1 MTRARIGL
9 IVGNALVCLTAAV
22 ASAQTTTSTETK
34 KFEVIAVEGNK
45 LVVRLPE
52 GTREMTV
59 ASDFRFNVDG
69 KMLSVQELKPGM
81 AGTATVTTK
90 TTLVPVT
97 VTTVKSGVVTQTLGG
112 SSIIVRTDEGFKM
125 FNQGDVDKRGVT
137 IMRDGKPAQISDFR
151 VNETLSAVIITSAPP
166 RVMTEQEVKAS
177 LAKSGGA
184 ATSSAAAPA
193 PARSGAAGATT
204 SGAAAAKPAAAPP
217 KPTAAAPRRRKAN
230 PVAEDGQPLAASW
243 PRGTCLARDGSR
255 SHRLAAS
262 RNTVADRTLRRGLR
276 S

>member
-9 IVGNALVCLTAAV
+9 MLGNALALVCLSAAV

-34 KFEVIAVEGNK
+34 KFEIIAVEGNK

-59 ASDFRFNVDG
+59 ANDFRFNIDG
-69 KMLSVQELKPGM
+69 KMLSVRELKPGM

-97 VTTVKSGVVTQTLGG
+97 VTEVKSGVVTQTLGG
-112 SSIIVRTDEGFKM
+112 STIIVRTEEGFKM
-125 FNQGDVDKRGVT
+125 FNQGDVDKRNVT

-166 RVMTEQEVKAS
+166 RIMTEQEVKAS
-177 LAKSGGA
+177 LARSGGA
-184 ATSSAAAPA
+184 AASPA
-193 PARSGAAGATT
+193 PARSSAGATT
-204 SGAAAAKPAAAPP
+204 SGAAAAPPPPAASSQPAGA
-217 KPTAAAPRRRKAN
+217 KPTQLPRTASPLPLLGLVGLASLVTGLGLTVVRRR
-230 PVAEDGQPLAASW
+230 GI
-243 PRGTCLARDGSR
+243 R
-255 SHRLAAS
+255 
-262 RNTVADRTLRRGLR
+262 
-276 S
+276 

>member
-1 MTRARIGL
+1 MTRARIGV
-9 IVGNALVCLTAAV
+9 IVGNALALVCLTAAL

-69 KMLSVQELKPGM
+69 KMMSVQELKPGM
-81 AGTATVTTK
+81 AGTATITTK

-97 VTTVKSGVVTQTLGG
+97 VTQVKSGVVTQTLGG
-112 SSIIVRTDEGFKM
+112 STIIVRTDEGFKM

-166 RVMTEQEVKAS
+166 RVLTEQEVKAS
-177 LAKSGGA
+177 LAKAGGA
-184 ATSSAAAPA
+184 AASSAAAPA

-204 SGAAAAKPAAAPP
+204 SGAAAKPAASPQPATAAPAGE
-217 KPTAAAPRRRKAN
+217 KPTQLPRTASPLPLLGLVGLASLVTGLGLTVVRRRQNA
-230 PVAEDGQPLAASW
+230 
-243 PRGTCLARDGSR
+243 
-255 SHRLAAS
+255 
-262 RNTVADRTLRRGLR
+262 VAD
-276 S
+276 